1 MLGEDVGRTVTRL
14 THRKQNSKPVA
25 TYNGHRRNSFIT
37 PDIDELT
44 ELRARQRTFDG
55 LRRGLGGRT
64 GAYTRTALGL
74 FDYALLILKIF
85 SAEFAKIGLLYVIL
99 GTLILL
105 IGYHRARRGDVDF
118 ADEYRTSPTTT
129 ISPPSTSAETSKTP
143 EPRTAPSEPH
153 PDANPEP
160 LNTTQAAIVASAPP
174 HVAHAVGPKLW
185 GRPFR
190 TSGDVV
196 VVLCL
201 VCVVLY
207 AAIFAL
213 VMEL

>member
-1 MLGEDVGRTVTRL
+1 MLGEDIGRTVTRL
-14 THRKQNSKPVA
+14 THRKQNSRPVA

-44 ELRARQRTFDG
+44 ELRARQRTFD
-55 LRRGLGGRT
+55 

-118 ADEYRTSPTTT
+118 ADEYRISPTTT
-129 ISPPSTSAETSKTP
+129 VSPPSTSAETTSKTP
-143 EPRTAPSEPH
+143 EPRTAPSEAH
-153 PDANPEP
+153 PDSNPEP
-160 LNTTQAAIVASAPP
+160 LNTTQAAMVASAPP
-174 HVAHAVGPKLW
+174 HVTQAVGPKLW

-213 VMEL
+213 VIEL